1 MYNFGMRLPFERRSG
16 PSASIFAGAAIMAGA
31 AAAAVAMASGPGGL
45 AAEER
50 GKGSPAIVLI
60 HSIGGDRSDWERVAT
75 LLAPRHRVLVVD
87 LPGHGQSPA
96 LEGSPTVA
104 TVAAAL
110 TRTLADRRV
119 EHAVLVGHSY
129 GGLVALQAAM
139 DQPKRAA
146 AVVVVDA
153 MSYTWADSERV
164 ATASQVLHERYSV
177 FLNVVYSAM
186 SRDAA
191 RGESLEAH
199 AWRVPQ
205 PVLTGYFLDAWRED
219 LRPRLRSLKT
229 PVHVVATEGLWPERE
244 SWANAR
250 VRIGYETAGP
260 VEGHR
265 VAASGHAVALDQ
277 PDSLAAI
284 IESVAS
290 RRR

>member
-1 MYNFGMRLPFERRSG
+1 MPNSRARR
-16 PSASIFAGAAIMAGA
+16 AAATLAAIVLSA
-31 AAAAVAMASGPGGL
+31 ALALAAWADVRENAKDEL

-60 HSIGGDRSDWERVAT
+60 HSIGGDHSDWERVAT
-75 LLAPRHRVLVVD
+75 ILAPRHRVLVVD

-96 LEGSPTVA
+96 PEGAPTVA
-104 TVAAAL
+104 GAAAAL
-110 TRTLADRRV
+110 TRTLAERHV
-119 EHAVLVGHSY
+119 EHAILVGHSY
-129 GGLVALQAAM
+129 GGLVALQAAL

-153 MSYTWADSERV
+153 MSYSSADSERV

-177 FLNVVYSAM
+177 FLNAVYSGM

-219 LRPRLRSLKT
+219 LRPRLRTMKT
-229 PVHVVATEGLWPERE
+229 PVHVVTTEGLWPERE
-244 SWANAR
+244 SWASAR
-250 VRIGYETAGP
+250 VRLGYETSGF

-265 VAASGHAVALDQ
+265 VAASGHVVALDQ

>member
-1 MYNFGMRLPFERRSG
+1 MRLPFERLHGRT
-16 PSASIFAGAAIMAGA
+16 AALIAGAAIMAAGA
-31 AAAAVAMASGPGGL
+31 AAPGAMAAGAGAL
-45 AAEER
+45 AAEEL

-60 HSIGGDRSDWERVAT
+60 HSIGGDRSDWARVGPI
-75 LLAPRHRVLVVD
+75 LASRHRVILVD
-87 LPGHGQSPA
+87 LPGHGQSPPFEA
-96 LEGSPTVA
+96 EPTVKS
-104 TVAAAL
+104 VAAAL
-110 TRTLADRRV
+110 GRTLAERRV

-129 GGLVALQAAM
+129 GALIALQAAL

-153 MSYTWADSERV
+153 MSYSSADSERV